1 MKKNFDKTL
10 SRLAAIQSCF
20 QSFFDQKSLKNLEI
34 EFNTHRFNKTLDQNK
49 FKMKYDKAL
58 YKDLI
63 SYIENFKSNFDINEY
78 FEKYIKLKRPFKRL
92 DIITKVILI
101 VGTSEILSNQKI
113 NKKIIINEYI
123 NISKSFLDKPEV
135 SMINAILDKIYDNR
149 SEKKIN

>member
-1 MKKNFDKTL
+1 MKKNFDITL

-20 QSFFDQKSLKNLEI
+20 QSFFDQQPLKNLEI

>member
-1 MKKNFDKTL
+1 
-10 SRLAAIQSCF
+10 
-20 QSFFDQKSLKNLEI
+20 
-34 EFNTHRFNKTLDQNK
+34 
-49 FKMKYDKAL
+49 MKYDKAL

-135 SMINAILDKIYDNR
+135 SIINAILYKIYDNR

>member
-20 QSFFDQKSLKNLEI
+20 QSFFDHQSLKNLEI
-34 EFNTHRFNKTLDQNK
+34 EFNTHRFNKILDQDRL
-49 FKMKYDKAL
+49 KMNYDKIFF
-58 YKDLI
+58 KELI
-63 SYIENFKSNFDINEY
+63 NYIENFKLKFDIDQY
-78 FEKYIKLKRPFKRL
+78 FQKYVKLKRPFKRL

-101 VGTSEILSNQKI
+101 VGTSEILNNQKI

-123 NISKSFLDKPEV
+123 DISKSFLNKPEV
-135 SMINAILDKIYDNR
+135 SMINAILDKIYDNT